1 MDIRE
6 QYCGINF
13 TIRENGDWTCSWE
26 IHPPAGLPF
35 PKRGVVGTVKG
46 GQNEA
51 ILAARK
57 AIGIYLDEKPPADR
71 VEK

>member
-1 MDIRE
+1 MAIRE
-6 QYCGINF
+6 QYCGIDF

-26 IHPPAGLPF
+26 IQAPAGLPF
-35 PKRGVVGTVKG
+35 PKRGVAGTVRG

-57 AIGIYLDEKPPADR
+57 AIHVYLDENPQTDTQR
-71 VEK
+71 